1 MMRLL
6 RRVSVV
12 ISAGLLTTQ
21 VSAQN
26 PGLARTGFPEQLG
39 YLLAQAS
46 SGFTEIRGDSIG
58 PDAWRGRY
66 RLVAELDS
74 VTAFGATSISVLSRQ
89 HADGRP
95 GKTIVGVFPVALVGP
110 AADSTTFMSFQGLI
124 SATVPSWQKRGPG
137 NWSECPD
144 PHRGREVLLFRT
156 KTASGESLL
165 ALSITV
171 HPDPACS

>member
-1 MMRLL
+1 MRFL
-6 RRVSVV
+6 RGLSVA
-12 ISAGLLTTQ
+12 ISVGLCTPP
-21 VSAQN
+21 VSAQT
-26 PGLARTGFPEQLG
+26 PGPARTGFPDQLR
-39 YLLAQAS
+39 YLLAQAG

-95 GKTIVGVFPVALVGP
+95 GKAMVGIFPVALVGP
-110 AADSTTFMSFQGLI
+110 TADSTTFMSFQELV
-124 SATVPSWQKRGPG
+124 SATVPAWQKRGPG

-144 PHRGREVLLFRT
+144 PHRGREVLLFPT
-156 KTASGESLL
+156 KTASGEMLL

>member
-6 RRVSVV
+6 RGLSVV
-12 ISAGLLTTQ
+12 ISASLFVPP

-26 PGLARTGFPEQLG
+26 PGPARTGFPDQLG
-39 YLLAQAS
+39 YLLAQAA

-74 VTAFGATSISVLSRQ
+74 ATALGSSSISVLARQ

-95 GKTIVGVFPVALVGP
+95 GKAIVGVFPVALVGP
-110 AADSTTFMSFQGLI
+110 TADSTTFMNFQGLI
-124 SATVPSWQKRGPG
+124 SATVPAWQKRGAG

-144 PHRGREVLLFRT
+144 PHRGREVLLFATR
-156 KTASGESLL
+156 TASGERLL

>member
-6 RRVSVV
+6 RGWSVV
-12 ISAGLLTTQ
+12 ISAGLLAPP

-26 PGLARTGFPEQLG
+26 PGPARLGFPEQLG
-39 YLLAQAS
+39 YLLARATG
-46 SGFTEIRGDSIG
+46 GFTEIRGDSIG

-74 VTAFGATSISVLSRQ
+74 VTAFGATSISVLARQ

-95 GKTIVGVFPVALVGP
+95 GKAFVGVFPVALVGP
-110 AADSTTFMSFQGLI
+110 TADSTTFMSFQGLI
-124 SATVPSWQKRGPG
+124 SATVPAWQKRGPG

-144 PHRGREVLLFRT
+144 PRRGREVLLFPTR
-156 KTASGESLL
+156 TASGEMLL